1 MAECP
6 LWFCEGPPL
15 ACAAGPTCPLE
26 LASASTTRNGR
37 SRPSASGIDSSR
49 GPGSMLVRAL
59 PTTAASALGVILATN
74 EGWNF
79 AHLPIWLIAFA
90 LGVVAAGLSAVLIR
104 PASWTTYLIVGVASL
119 TPALALYGPSVSFSR
134 ASLVAREIAGASTEW
149 PAPRT
154 TAAVEIAVVPGTLV
168 SLNNVAYAFSKKG
181 ILLAITPQGRAT
193 PVTRRRF
200 AHPFALVPCQGALA
214 VSYARGRVARLSPT
228 TGRVEKTARIDA
240 DDDLYVSCDQPF
252 LYAAGRYSGT
262 AYRLG
267 DHTLTPYS
275 PGFAVGRSVR
285 GLVATHGLLFALDGP
300 RLNAVDTATMIDGET
315 PIVSAVDGISDPGE
329 MVLAGGTLW
338 VTQMGTGCV
347 NRVQVVR
354 VERFGPAFR
363 AQAGMQHIVA
373 DSAHVYAIDESSG
386 ALTTFD
392 ADSPA
397 ASPPYVTLAQR
408 PSDAAVADG
417 WLYLADRESGMI
429 DVLELDVLTG
439 WARHPPA
446 QSPADCS

>member
-1 MAECP
+1 
-6 LWFCEGPPL
+6 
-15 ACAAGPTCPLE
+15 
-26 LASASTTRNGR
+26 
-37 SRPSASGIDSSR
+37 
-49 GPGSMLVRAL
+49 MLVRAL

-79 AHLPIWLIAFA
+79 AHLPIWLIAIT

-119 TPALALYGPSVSFSR
+119 TPALALYGPSVSFESR
-134 ASLVAREIAGASTEW
+134 SSLVAREIAGASTAW

-154 TAAVEIAVVPGTLV
+154 TATVGIAVVPGTLV
-168 SLNNVAYAFSKKG
+168 SLNNVAYGLSSKG
-181 ILLAITPQGRAT
+181 ILFAVTPQGRAT
-193 PVTRRRF
+193 PVTSRRF
-200 AHPFALVPCQGALA
+200 AHPFALVSCQGALA
-214 VSYARGRVARLSPT
+214 VSYARGRIARVSPS
-228 TGRVEKTARIDA
+228 TGRVEKTGRMEA
-240 DDDLYVSCDQPF
+240 DDDLYVSCDKPF

-285 GLVATHGLLFALDGP
+285 GLVAARGLLFAVDGP
-300 RLNAVDTATMIDGET
+300 RLNVVDTATMIDGET

-338 VTQMGTGCV
+338 ATQLGTGCV

-363 AQAGMQHIVA
+363 AQTGVQHIVA
-373 DSAHVYAIDESSG
+373 DGARVYAIEENSG

-397 ASPPYVTLAQR
+397 AAPPFVTLAQR
-408 PSDAAVADG
+408 PVDAAAAGG
-417 WLYLADRESGMI
+417 WLYLAEKDSGT
-429 DVLELDVLTG
+429 LDVLKLDVLAA
-439 WARHPPA
+439 WARHPSA
-446 QSPADCS
+446 QSPAACG